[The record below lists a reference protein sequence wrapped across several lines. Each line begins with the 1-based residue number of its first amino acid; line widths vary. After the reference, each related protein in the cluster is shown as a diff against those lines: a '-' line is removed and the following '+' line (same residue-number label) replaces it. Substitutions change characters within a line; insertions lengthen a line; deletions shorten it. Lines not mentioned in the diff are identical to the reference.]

1 MSTYTRRDILKI
13 GAAGAALGQAALASK
28 TPKAKLD
35 APSGSVEVRLTA
47 GGKRFSQEPA
57 LKWVP
62 ATGGTA
68 DAIVLDPSKTYQEI
82 LGFGAAFTDGA
93 CYMLNQ
99 LEPAV
104 RERLFHELFDPAE
117 MGLSVCRTC
126 VGSSDYSTVAFSYDD
141 GDPDPELLR
150 FSIDFDRQYI
160 LPTLRLARK
169 LNPELYLFASP
180 WSPPGWMKA
189 NGSML
194 GGSMRKHSL
203 GVYAKYIVKFLQAY
217 AAEGVTINSLSSQNE
232 VDTDQDGKMPACL
245 WAQENEIEFVAKH
258 LGPELANNKIG
269 TKIWILDHNYNL
281 WGRAICELEDP
292 ELYKYVDGVAWH
304 GYAGVATEM
313 TRVHDAFPDKHAYW
327 TEGGPILNPNYETDW
342 NKWATKSADVLRNWS
357 RCFISWNL
365 ALDEKGHPNIGPA
378 PCAGFVTVN
387 SQTKEITRSGQYW
400 TFAHYSRAGR
410 RGSRRFDSRTNLEQV
425 SNVAF
430 ANPDGT
436 RAVVVGN
443 RGPERTVRVL
453 LAGKMVQVTF
463 PDDSLVTLSW
473 RQS

>member
-1 MSTYTRRDILKI
+1 
-13 GAAGAALGQAALASK
+13 
-28 TPKAKLD
+28 
-35 APSGSVEVRLTA
+35 
-47 GGKRFSQEPA
+47 
-57 LKWVP
+57 
-62 ATGGTA
+62 
-68 DAIVLDPSKTYQEI
+68 
-82 LGFGAAFTDGA
+82 
-93 CYMLNQ
+93 
-99 LEPAV
+99 
-104 RERLFHELFDPAE
+104 

-126 VGSSDYSTVAFSYDD
+126 VGSSDYSVVAFSYDD
-141 GDPDPELLR
+141 GDPDPELMR

-169 LNPELYLFASP
+169 MNPDLHLFASP

-194 GGSMRKHSL
+194 GGSMRKHYL

-217 AAEGVTINSLSSQNE
+217 AAEGATINSLSPQNE

-258 LGPELANNKIG
+258 LGPELVNSNIA

-281 WGRAICELEDP
+281 WGRVICALEDP
-292 ELYKYVDGVAWH
+292 DLYKYVDGVAWH

-313 TRVHDAFPDKHAYW
+313 TRVHDAFPEMHTYW

-342 NKWATKSADVLRNWS
+342 NKWAAKNAEVLRNWS

-378 PCAGFVTVN
+378 PCAGFVTIN

-400 TFAHYSRAGR
+400 TFAHYARAGR
-410 RGSRRFDSRTNLEQV
+410 RGSLRFDSETNLENV
-425 SNVAF
+425 SSVAF
-430 ANPDGT
+430 ANTDGT
-436 RAVVVGN
+436 KAVVVGN
-443 RGPERTVRVL
+443 PGAEREVRVL
-453 LAGKMVQVTF
+453 LGDKMAQPTL
-463 PDDSLVTLSW
+463 PADSLVTLSW
-473 RQS
+473 R

>member
-1 MSTYTRRDILKI
+1 MSTYTRRDVLKI
-13 GAAGAALGQAALASK
+13 GAAGAALGPAALASK

-47 GGKRFSQEPA
+47 GSKRFSQEPA

-93 CYMLNQ
+93 CYMLHQ

-104 RERLFHELFDPAE
+104 RERLFRELFDPAE

-169 LNPELYLFASP
+169 VNPELYLFASP

-245 WAQENEIEFVAKH
+245 WPQENEIEFVAKH

-313 TRVHDAFPDKHAYW
+313 TRVHDAFPDKHAY
-327 TEGGPILNPNYETDW
+327 
-342 NKWATKSADVLRNWS
+342 
-357 RCFISWNL
+357 
-365 ALDEKGHPNIGPA
+365 
-378 PCAGFVTVN
+378 
-387 SQTKEITRSGQYW
+387 
-400 TFAHYSRAGR
+400 
-410 RGSRRFDSRTNLEQV
+410 
-425 SNVAF
+425 
-430 ANPDGT
+430 
-436 RAVVVGN
+436 
-443 RGPERTVRVL
+443 
-453 LAGKMVQVTF
+453 
-463 PDDSLVTLSW
+463 
-473 RQS
+473 

>member
-1 MSTYTRRDILKI
+1 MSTYTRRDILKVGTV
-13 GAAGAALGQAALASK
+13 GASLGQVALASK
-28 TPKAKLD
+28 TSKAKGD
-35 APSGSVEVRLTA
+35 APNGSVEVRITA
-47 GGKRFSQEPA
+47 GSKRFSQEPA
-57 LKWVP
+57 LKWMS
-62 ATGGTA
+62 ASSGTVG
-68 DAIVLDPSKTYQEI
+68 AIMLDPRKTYQEI

-93 CYMLNQ
+93 CYILNQ
-99 LEPAV
+99 VEPAV
-104 RERLFHELFDPAE
+104 REHLFHELFDPAE
-117 MGLSVCRTC
+117 MGLSVCPTC
-126 VGSSDYSTVAFSYDD
+126 IGSSDYSTVAFSYDD
-141 GDPDPELLR
+141 GDPDPELQR

-169 LNPELYLFASP
+169 INPDLYLFASP

-203 GVYAKYIVKFLQAY
+203 PVYARYIVKFLQAY
-217 AAEGVTINSLSSQNE
+217 AAEGATINSLSSQNE

-245 WAQENEIEFVAKH
+245 WAQEHEIEFVAKH
-258 LGPELANNKIG
+258 LGPALASNGVK
-269 TKIWILDHNYNL
+269 TKIWILDHNYDL
-281 WGRAICELEDP
+281 WGRVICQLEDP

-342 NKWATKSADVLRNWS
+342 NKWATRSADILRNWS
-357 RCFISWNL
+357 RCIISWNL

-400 TFAHYSRAGR
+400 TLAHYARAGR
-410 RGSRRFDSRTNLEQV
+410 RGARRFESQTNLENV

-436 RAVVVGN
+436 KALVVGN
-443 RGPERTVRVL
+443 PGPERQARVL
-453 LAGKMVQVTF
+453 LAGKMVQVTL
-463 PDDSLVTLSW
+463 PADSLVTLSW
-473 RQS
+473 QQS